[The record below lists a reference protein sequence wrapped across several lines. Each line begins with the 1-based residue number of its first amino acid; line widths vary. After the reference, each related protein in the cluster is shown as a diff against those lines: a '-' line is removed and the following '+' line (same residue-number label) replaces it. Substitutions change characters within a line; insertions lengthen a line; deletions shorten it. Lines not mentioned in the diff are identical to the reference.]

1 MESLDPRRIGD
12 TTKIQI
18 QDGPGDFSVRGCQ
31 KRTCKRGKKKGAKLL
46 CLALIYVAFVVFN
59 VLHRVYNEINK
70 QEGVEFDEVLR
81 VKRDV
86 ISYGNGTSEP
96 GNVCLY
102 IIIFIKT
109 WNIKTEIFL
118 FLIFFW
124 VGRVLFINFDVLAPA
139 FLKPRKCK
147 LIVYVILHRIL
158 VPMEFLLRPSLH
170 ARVHFNLML

>member
-1 MESLDPRRIGD
+1 MESHDPRRIGD

-102 IIIFIKT
+102 IIIFIK
-109 WNIKTEIFL
+109 NMEYKNRNFL
-118 FLIFFW
+118 VFKYFFGW
-124 VGRVLFINFDVLAPA
+124 PGYCL
-139 FLKPRKCK
+139 
-147 LIVYVILHRIL
+147 
-158 VPMEFLLRPSLH
+158 
-170 ARVHFNLML
+170 